1 MTGQEIGFL
10 QGGLW
15 LGAFLLLYVMGRE
28 KHEPTP
34 DFVRAA
40 LLMGSG
46 LISVLLLAM
55 WLL

>member
-1 MTGQEIGFL
+1 MTGQEIGVL

-15 LGAFLLLYVMGRE
+15 LGTFVLLYVMGRE
-28 KHEPTP
+28 KYEPVP
-34 DFVRAA
+34 GFVQAA

-46 LISVLLLAM
+46 LISALLLAM